1 MQFGEKRQLALKEEG
16 TEYAQVMR
24 LLGNGRREDNCFDGY
39 KRICAIRG
47 KLRNRV
53 WMNPGDIVLVS
64 IREFGDDKGDVMH
77 KFYPEEAYELQD
89 LGEIPENIAINEGM
103 PNEDEEKLEED
114 DLAIGAGDSEDGEE
128 KEDNLD
134 IDDL

>member
-24 LLGNGRREDNCFDGY
+24 LLGNGRLEANCFDGQ

>member
-1 MQFGEKRQLALKEEG
+1 
-16 TEYAQVMR
+16 
-24 LLGNGRREDNCFDGY
+24 
-39 KRICAIRG
+39 
-47 KLRNRV
+47 
-53 WMNPGDIVLVS
+53 MNPGDIVLVS

>member
-1 MQFGEKRQLALKEEG
+1 
-16 TEYAQVMR
+16 MR
-24 LLGNGRREDNCFDGY
+24 LLGNGRLEANCFDGN

-64 IREFGDDKGDVMH
+64 LREFGDDKGDVVH
-77 KFYPEEAYELQD
+77 KYYPEEAYELVD
-89 LGEIPENIAINEGM
+89 MGEIPEGTAINEGM
-103 PNEDEEKLEED
+103 PNEDEDKLVED
-114 DLAIGAGDSEDGEE
+114 DLAIGSGSEEEE
-128 KEDNLD
+128 KKSDVD